1 MELKLT
7 IPDYLSIEAYKKVTS
22 LEHLSD
28 LEKMMAVL
36 GVLSNLSEDKMRELQ
51 IQELSKVFTEVTDSL
66 IDVNPEFY
74 PLFEIEGQ
82 LYGYNPITKMTLGE
96 FVDVTNLTKDPIK
109 NLEQIMALLYRP
121 VLKHRFNGIKW
132 AFKNSF
138 KTGLGEVEDLTK
150 YYTLEAYS
158 TELRNKN
165 AEIMNKLPVSFA
177 LGALSF
183 FLQVGNSLLLGTQTY
198 SAVGRKLTNKET
210 KELAKRMT
218 LAISTNIGD
227 GLQQFITSRQLPSL
241 VSQEIKL
248 SQI

>member
-1 MELKLT
+1 MKLQIT
-7 IPDYLSIEAYKKVTS
+7 IPDFLTIESYKKVTS

-28 LEKMMAVL
+28 VDKMVAVL
-36 GVLSNLSEDKMRELQ
+36 GVLSDLPEEKMRELQ
-51 IQELSKVFTEVTDSL
+51 IQDLSEIFTNVSDKL

-96 FVDVTNLTKDPIK
+96 FIDITNLTKDSSK

-121 VLKHRFNGIKW
+121 VLKHHFNGMKW
-132 AFKNSF
+132 AFKHSF

-150 YYTLEAYS
+150 YYKLEKYS
-158 TELRNKN
+158 VELRNKN
-165 AEIMNKLPVSFA
+165 AEVMKQLPVSFA

-183 FLQVGNSLLLGTQTY
+183 FLQVGNSLLLGSQTS
-198 SAVGRKLTNKET
+198 SAIGRKLSRKET
-210 KELAKRMT
+210 KELAKRLT
-218 LAISTNIGD
+218 AVTSTSIGD
-227 GLQQFITSRQLPSL
+227 GLQRFTTSRQLPSL
-241 VSQEIKL
+241 TSQGIEL